1 MLPVQMP
8 FQLLSNT
15 NQSNRDIGTPT
26 TSPSALLQTFSELS
40 VREPPILF
48 DAKVVAKRADGWE
61 DMLENVLLRWVEKV
75 VEERRAHQ

>member
-1 MLPVQMP
+1 MLPLQMP
-8 FQLLSNT
+8 FQPLSNAK
-15 NQSNRDIGTPT
+15 QSNRDTGTPT
-26 TSPSALLQTFSELS
+26 ISPSALLQTFSEPS